1 MQNASLRSRSFLDG
15 LSYVLASRQREAVL
29 SAVIPGPK
37 TPVQVARQT
46 GLHLPHVSRT
56 LGQLVRTN
64 LVERVAGQRRGRLY
78 AASNLGQAVFG
89 QLAEERGDRVV
100 APMVRGIHL
109 RNYHHWVAA
118 NFGAGAA
125 HEIFIGIGF
134 DPTTIDADG
143 WYPLRFAIEALEK
156 IEARFGDGTYETVRK
171 MLREEVGNFF
181 SVRRIVARVLPL
193 SLILELSPNA
203 YSREFNHGRLEVEV
217 QDRHALMKNYDWLSS
232 PARCHAWQGA
242 YEGFFGLIGIDGTVT
257 KVACM
262 LRGDPY
268 CGYRLDW

>member
-1 MQNASLRSRSFLDG
+1 MQNASLRSRNFLDG

-29 SAVIPGPK
+29 AAVIPGPK

-56 LGQLVRTN
+56 LGQLVRTD

-100 APMVRGIHL
+100 APMVRGVHL
-109 RNYHHWVAA
+109 ENYYHWIAT
-118 NFGAGAA
+118 NFGPEAAG
-125 HEIFIGIGF
+125 EIIIGIGL
-134 DPTTIDADG
+134 DPTTIAPDN
-143 WYPLRFAIEALEK
+143 WYPLRFAIEALER

-171 MLREEVGNFF
+171 MLREEAGNFS
-181 SVRRIVARVLPL
+181 SVRRLLSRVLPFNFL
-193 SLILELSPNA
+193 LELSPNA
-203 YSREFNHGRLEVEV
+203 YSRDFNHGRMEVEV
-217 QDRHALMKNYDWLSS
+217 QDHQALLKNYDWLSS
-232 PARCHAWQGA
+232 PARCAAWQGA
-242 YEGFFGLIGIDGTVT
+242 YEGFLGVIGIEGKVT